1 MLKNY
6 PYRDQDA
13 GSPGGGPG
21 SAENFER
28 LESFKLER
36 DMLEQTVNVLR
47 KKGEMAKTTYNEIM
61 SLSES
66 LSKMAQDEAYF
77 QEKSN
82 EMLRS
87 EADLLSAKAAND
99 RAQFDLLSQ
108 INHAEGKHKE
118 FLVGQLTLV
127 QQQNEGIDAQ
137 LAKRDKVNEQLG
149 IMDNLLLALDKIPF
163 IGELQIGSTML
174 RAMSAELIATGSM
187 VKALGAGF
195 KILGKAIM
203 QALPAAMFAAAIA
216 SAIQFS
222 ARTTEIGRELGISRD
237 AAQGFGRE
245 LQLAAASSGDL
256 LATSQ
261 ALMEANSTLN
271 ELRGTAV
278 EFSKEE
284 LIQSNR
290 LLKTNVLSAEALT
303 NFSQIANLN
312 GKTIRETTEDAIAGA
327 NAAMREGGVRMNM
340 KKILDET
347 SKVSGT
353 IRAQL
358 GGNNEAIAKSVALA
372 KQFGMELSAVAQ
384 VGKSLL
390 QFETSINAELQA
402 ELFTGRQLNLER
414 ARLAALTGDYDT
426 LTKEINANVG
436 DFYEFSQLNVIQQE
450 KLAAAFGMSSDQLS
464 DILLKE
470 ADLEAMKKRA
480 IADGDETTLQNLE
493 QLSVQEKLT
502 ASLDRFKSVAADVLS
517 LIIPIVEGFANFVS
531 FIAES
536 ETAMYALGAAI
547 AIAGTAMLINAV
559 AGIFASFAVI
569 PVAGPILAAA
579 AIAGMFALIDNAKS
593 KMEDGVIG
601 PGGETIVSG
610 PKGTIQVDKDDSM
623 LVGTNL
629 FGARNNES
637 SAREDKLIEL
647 LDIIAGNTGKSTSI
661 NMMHSAWQSKDVNA
675 VEGDNNSDTKRSNT
689 FR

>member
-1 MLKNY
+1 
-6 PYRDQDA
+6 
-13 GSPGGGPG
+13 
-21 SAENFER
+21 
-28 LESFKLER
+28 
-36 DMLEQTVNVLR
+36 
-47 KKGEMAKTTYNEIM
+47 
-61 SLSES
+61 
-66 LSKMAQDEAYF
+66 
-77 QEKSN
+77 
-82 EMLRS
+82 
-87 EADLLSAKAAND
+87 
-99 RAQFDLLSQ
+99 
-108 INHAEGKHKE
+108 
-118 FLVGQLTLV
+118 
-127 QQQNEGIDAQ
+127 
-137 LAKRDKVNEQLG
+137 
-149 IMDNLLLALDKIPF
+149 DNLLLALDKIPF

-358 GGNNEAIAKSVALA
+358 GGNTEAIAKSVALA